1 MVFIEVISL
10 LVISTILVTV
20 IQVVGK
26 NFLEKYAQT
35 QVKSLSSDNELKLTK
50 RIEALE
56 EELRQTNQRLLELK
70 DTTEF
75 AVKLIEEKKD
85 PQSQK
90 QI

>member
-26 NFLEKYAQT
+26 SYLEKYAQSQT
-35 QVKSLSSDNELKLTK
+35 KTLSSDNEHKLTK

-85 PQSQK
+85 K
-90 QI
+90 

>member
-20 IQVVGK
+20 IQVVGR
-26 NFLEKYAQT
+26 NYLEKYARSQT
-35 QVKSLSSDNELKLTK
+35 KALSSDNEQKLTK

-75 AVKLIEEKKD
+75 AVKLIEEKKN
-85 PQSQK
+85 K
-90 QI
+90 